1 MKRLLLITL
10 IVITCVLAGVLHGG
24 YMQEEGEGDTS
35 TGQVYPGH
43 FPEKMPDII
52 FDSTV
57 LPSPLL

>member
-10 IVITCVLAGVLHGG
+10 IVITCVLAGLLHGG
-24 YMQEEGEGDTS
+24 NLQEERAGDTS
-35 TGQVYPGH
+35 TGQAYPGH

-57 LPSPLL
+57 LSSPLL